1 MIRKVVLYLWQLP
14 QNIAGLF
21 VVLFTKAKYNKYFD
35 VYITKKQTRFNVSL
49 GKYII
54 VYSTDNRTV
63 KHEHG
68 HQKQSMYLGWLYL
81 LVIGIPSGIGC
92 FIWTYVHRY
101 DYFSTW
107 WERWADK
114 LGGVVR

>member
-1 MIRKVVLYLWQLP
+1 MENIFLYVHQLP
-14 QNIAGLF
+14 QNIVGYLVKTF
-21 VVLFTKAKYNKYFD
+21 SKAKYNSYFD
-35 VYITKKQTRFNVSL
+35 VYVTKKRFNVSL

-54 VYSTDNRTV
+54 VNNTDQKTV

-68 HQKQSMYLGWLYL
+68 HQKQSLYLGWLYL

-92 FIWTYVHRY
+92 LIWTYVHRY

-107 WERWADK
+107 WEAWADK
-114 LGGVVR
+114 LGGVKR